1 MQELSSCS
9 RTFLRTG
16 TLGSRPRLPGSRDE
30 VVLTVEQ
37 YYLILV
43 LIPQPYRMMVMM
55 AQCTGLR
62 AEEVLALE

>member
-1 MQELSSCS
+1 
-9 RTFLRTG
+9 
-16 TLGSRPRLPGSRDE
+16 LGSRPRLPGSRDE